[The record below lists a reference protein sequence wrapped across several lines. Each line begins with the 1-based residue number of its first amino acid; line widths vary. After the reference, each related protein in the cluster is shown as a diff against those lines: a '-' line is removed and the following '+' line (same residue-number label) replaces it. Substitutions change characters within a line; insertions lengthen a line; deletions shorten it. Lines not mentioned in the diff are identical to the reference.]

1 MKHVVFVVALLAGG
15 QVGFGQ
21 HVGLDKAEVSLL
33 REWLKKPEADSSL
46 QRLYTVHRRVA
57 DKALLELPHPIDT
70 IRSEG
75 LLQGDPKK
83 TATQEALKDMGKMY
97 ALALVY
103 SVSGDSAYERQL
115 AKFLTA
121 WAGED
126 HPRGDPIDDTNLDPA
141 IEAYDMV
148 KGELLPDERKVVR
161 EWLKQTASWEIS
173 AVYNKPGRATSF
185 NNWHSHRLKVVGEIG
200 FAIGDTAL
208 EGYAVR
214 GLKEQ
219 IGRNLLPDGPSADF
233 VTRDALHY
241 HVYDL
246 EPLLKLAIV
255 VERAKRINY
264 YSYEASSGSSIQK
277 SVAWLLPFV
286 TGEKTHAEFVNSTV
300 EFDRRR
306 AQNGE
311 AAYKA
316 GSLFEPK
323 NGVKTL
329 LLAAFWDATLL
340 DAARK
345 VADTDALYPSW
356 QSVINALIK
365 GN

>member
-1 MKHVVFVVALLAGG
+1 MKHIVFVVALLAGG

-46 QRLYTVHRRVA
+46 QRLYAAHRRVA
-57 DKALLELPHPIDT
+57 DKTLLELPHPIDT

-83 TATQEALKDMGKMY
+83 TATQEALKDMGKIY

-103 SVSGDSAYERQL
+103 RVSGDSAYERQL

-148 KGELLPDERKVVR
+148 KGELLPDERKAVR

-185 NNWHSHRLKVVGEIG
+185 NNWHSHRLKEVGEIG

-219 IGRNLLPDGPSADF
+219 IGRNLLPDGSSADF

-241 HVYDL
+241 HVY
-246 EPLLKLAIV
+246 E
-255 VERAKRINY
+255 
-264 YSYEASSGSSIQK
+264 
-277 SVAWLLPFV
+277 
-286 TGEKTHAEFVNSTV
+286 THAEFVNSTV

-311 AAYKA
+311 AAYKS

-323 NGVKTL
+323 NGVMTL
-329 LLAAFWDATLL
+329 LLAGFWDATLL

-345 VADTDALYPSW
+345 TADTDALYPAW
-356 QSVINALIK
+356 QSVVNALIK
-365 GN
+365 GS